1 MDVRSARPVIGAV
14 KAEVSKLVTL
24 PSPAITVA
32 LTWAVTVLVRQ
43 ADPPG
48 GAVPYSQAGVLV
60 LGVLAAGHEYQ
71 RGGQIRAT
79 LLAVPRRP
87 LLFAAKT
94 VALLVTAGPAVFV
107 AALLAGEP
115 GATGGLLLDLLLAA
129 GVATIVR
136 HPVGATAVV
145 LTAYQIVVP
154 LIRNGL
160 PDVALPPAPVWSA
173 AIIAAAAVTFHRR
186 DA

>member
-1 MDVRSARPVIGAV
+1 V
-14 KAEVSKLVTL
+14 
-24 PSPAITVA
+24 
-32 LTWAVTVLVRQ
+32 
-43 ADPPG
+43 
-48 GAVPYSQAGVLV
+48 VPYSQAGVLV

-71 RGGQIRAT
+71 AGGQIRAT

-87 LLFAAKT
+87 LLAVTKT
-94 VALLVTAGPAVFV
+94 VVLVVAAGPAVFL

-129 GVATIVR
+129 GVVTIVR

-145 LTAYQIVVP
+145 LTAYEIVVP
-154 LIRNGL
+154 LIRAYP
-160 PDVALPPAPVWSA
+160 PDVALPPGPVWSVA
-173 AIIAAAAVTFHRR
+173 VVAVAAATFCRR